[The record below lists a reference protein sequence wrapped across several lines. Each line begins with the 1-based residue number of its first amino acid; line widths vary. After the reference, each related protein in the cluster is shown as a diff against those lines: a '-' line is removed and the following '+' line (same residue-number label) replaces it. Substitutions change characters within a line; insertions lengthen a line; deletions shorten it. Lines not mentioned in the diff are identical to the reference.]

1 MNELKKKENA
11 CKVGISKWNQL
22 RAKCYAFCCKSH
34 RWIYERRN
42 SIWYKYIYIYIYIK
56 HEIEYMKNRTFVGVF
71 VKYVKKQSL
80 YLGDFYPWIS

>member
-1 MNELKKKENA
+1 MHFVANHIDEYMKEEIVYDIN
-11 CKVGISKWNQL
+11 
-22 RAKCYAFCCKSH
+22 
-34 RWIYERRN
+34 
-42 SIWYKYIYIYIYIK
+42 IYIYIK